1 MAQYRI
7 AVFASGEGTNFQA
20 LVDAARNGEIEASV
34 DLLVCDKPAAR
45 VVQRAEEAGV
55 ACHLFTPKN
64 YASREDYETEIVDV
78 LESRNID
85 LVVLAGYM
93 RLLTSVM
100 VDRYAGRL
108 INIHPSLLPAFP
120 GKDAIG
126 QAMDY
131 GVKVT
136 GLRCISWM
144 EAWIPGR
151 LLPSILYRFCL
162 GIRRIR
168 LVMPFMLP
176 RSSSILKWCPGS
188 PKVWSNLKAVRLR
201 FNHEWIKRIS
211 GHFGTLTPNKRASEK

>member
-64 YASREDYETEIVDV
+64 YASREDYEAEIVDV

-136 GLRCISWM
+136 GVTVHFVDGGMDTGPIIAQHPVPILPGDTPDSVSDAIHAAEKQLYPEVVSWFAQGLVQL
-144 EAWIPGR
+144 EGR
-151 LLPSILYRFCL
+151 QVTIQSR
-162 GIRRIR
+162 
-168 LVMPFMLP
+168 
-176 RSSSILKWCPGS
+176 
-188 PKVWSNLKAVRLR
+188 
-201 FNHEWIKRIS
+201 
-211 GHFGTLTPNKRASEK
+211 TD